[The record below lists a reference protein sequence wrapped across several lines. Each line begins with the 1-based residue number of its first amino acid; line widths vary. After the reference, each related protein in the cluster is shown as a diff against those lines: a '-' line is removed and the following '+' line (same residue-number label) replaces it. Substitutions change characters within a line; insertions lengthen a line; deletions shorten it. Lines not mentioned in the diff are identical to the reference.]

1 MHNGKRMSDIE
12 SEMLLSKIA
21 RLYYLEDMN
30 QNEIAEKFDIN
41 RVKVSRFLKKA
52 REKKVVEIKINYP
65 RESHHEIERKIEKKY
80 DLKECIVVPAY
91 DSTQDTLKEMA
102 SALSSVLDRI
112 LDNND
117 YLGVNWGLTLKGITD
132 YLQPKRKIKINVV
145 PIVGGLGKIET
156 GIHTNSIAKNF
167 ADIFGGTGY
176 VINTPAILDTKEIK
190 LALLEDSN
198 TKEILELTKKL
209 GVAIFSYSDIGQES
223 SYSKYGLIRNEELNY
238 LKKLDIVGD
247 VNLDFLNDRGEHVPN
262 KINDRVIALS
272 ISEIKKIKN
281 VIGIAYGERK
291 VPVTLAVLK
300 GNIVNILIIDK
311 KIADSIIG

>member
-1 MHNGKRMSDIE
+1 MSDIE

-21 RLYYLEDMN
+21 HLYYLEDMN

-41 RVKVSRFLKKA
+41 RVKVSRYLKKA
-52 REKKVVEIKINYP
+52 RDKKVVEIKINYP
-65 RESHHEIERKIEKKY
+65 RESYNEIERKIEKLF
-80 DLKECIVVPAY
+80 DLKECIVVPEY
-91 DSTQDTLKEMA
+91 DNSQDTLKEIA
-102 SALSSVLDRI
+102 VELAGVLDRI
-112 LDNND
+112 LDDND
-117 YLGVNWGLTLKGITD
+117 YLGVNWGLTLKGVTD

-167 ADIFGGTGY
+167 ADIYGGTGY
-176 VINTPAILDTKEIK
+176 VINTPAILDTKEMK
-190 LALLEDSN
+190 QALLKDSN
-198 TKEILELTKKL
+198 TKEIFKLTNKL
-209 GVAIFSYSDIGQES
+209 CVAIFSYSDISWDS
-223 SYSKYGLIRNEELNY
+223 SYSKYGSIRNEELNY
-238 LKKLDIVGD
+238 LKKLGIVGD
-247 VNLDFLNDRGEHVPN
+247 VNLDFLNDRGESVPN

-311 KIADSIIG
+311 KVADCILG

>member
-1 MHNGKRMSDIE
+1 MSDIE

-65 RESHHEIERKIEKKY
+65 RESYHEIERIIERKY

-91 DSTQDTLKEMA
+91 DSSQNTLKEMA
-102 SALSSVLDRI
+102 AALSGILDRI

-117 YLGVNWGLTLKGITD
+117 YLGVNWGLTMKGITD
-132 YLQPKRKIKINVV
+132 YLLPKRKIKINVV

-176 VINTPAILDTKEIK
+176 VINTPGILDTKEIK
-190 LALLEDSN
+190 LALLKDSN
-198 TKEILELTKKL
+198 TKEIFELTKKL
-209 GVAIFSYSDIGQES
+209 GAAIFSYSDIGQES
-223 SYSKYGLIRNEELNY
+223 SYTKYGLIRNEELDY

-262 KINDRVIALS
+262 KINDRVIALP
-272 ISEIKKIKN
+272 ISEIKKVKN

-291 VPVTLAVLK
+291 VPVTQAVLK